1 MPMAIYMFSLEKLFR
16 ASAQFLIA
24 LFGFVVVVVV
34 AVVIELY
41 ELFVYFGN

>member
-24 LFGFVVVVVV
+24 LFGFVVVV

>member
-1 MPMAIYMFSLEKLFR
+1 MPMAIYMFSLEKLIR
-16 ASAQFLIA
+16 AFAQFLIA
-24 LFGFVVVVVV
+24 LFGFVVVV